1 MKSIRIIFALA
12 VATLTLNTNC
22 WAQNNVQKS
31 DDLGRIVLNV
41 HIESNT
47 NIPSYAKSVLTN
59 KLTQMAT
66 KNGVAGKSLDQR
78 FVITAN
84 IVEMSRDI
92 TATTPAM
99 IALTI
104 APTIYIG
111 DAISGEL
118 YASCEL
124 PTVKGVGENETK
136 AYVSAVKGINVNN
149 PQIAECI
156 QTGKERIIAYYNS
169 QIDFIIAEADALTK
183 SGKYDEAMFKL
194 AAVPNVCKDA
204 YTKAMG
210 KMGNIYQ
217 QKIDKEGNQLY
228 NEAYA
233 QWNAVK
239 SDESAQKAVN
249 LLAQIDPLSS
259 AAPKGQSLVDSIG
272 EYYAKL
278 DQREWDFMMKQYNDE
293 QKYKNRQLG
302 YEHEENMAQIKSE
315 EAASKAALE
324 AVKET
329 VALTN
334 NRVEYYYVGWY

>member
-1 MKSIRIIFALA
+1 MKKIKIA
-12 VATLTLNTNC
+12 LTLLVSMLTINANC
-22 WAQNNVQKS
+22 WAQNNIQMA
-31 DDLGRIVLNV
+31 DDIGRIVLNV
-41 HIESNT
+41 HIEMNN

-136 AYVSAVKGINVNN
+136 AYMSAVKGINVNN

-183 SGKYDEAMFKL
+183 PGKYDEAMAKL
-194 AAVPNVCKDA
+194 AAVPNICKDA
-204 YTKAMG
+204 YTKAMN
-210 KMGNIYQ
+210 KLGNIYH
-217 QKIDKEGNQLY
+217 QKIDKEGDQLY

-239 SDESAQKAVN
+239 NDESAQKVVN
-249 LLAQIDPLSS
+249 LLAQIDPLST
-259 AAPKGQSLVDSIG
+259 AATKGQELINSIG

-293 QKYKNRQLG
+293 QKYKNRQLR

-315 EAASKAALE
+315 EAMSKAALE

-329 VALTN
+329 AALTN